1 MENKII
7 DARGKECPIPLIM
20 TRKALKEN
28 INSSFL
34 LLIDNEIAKE
44 NVQRFLTDNNIEF
57 RLHENGDVY
66 HFSVNAGESEFVI
79 TRENISDQ
87 ENTINKKDD
96 YVICI
101 KSLTMGTGPEDLGKI
116 LLKAFINTLI
126 ESENLP
132 SHIIL
137 YNSGVILATTDS
149 SVIGSLRKLSKLGIK
164 IIVCGAC
171 VEYFEVKRKLDVGII
186 SNMFDIIDILSNADK
201 VVYP

>member
-1 MENKII
+1 MNNKII

-20 TRKALKEN
+20 IRKALKEN

-44 NVQRFLTDNNIEF
+44 NIERFLTDNNIEF
-57 RLHENGDVY
+57 KLHENGNVY
-66 HFSVNAGESEFVI
+66 HFSVNACESEFAI
-79 TRENISDQ
+79 THENISNQ

-126 ESENLP
+126 DSDRLP
-132 SHIIL
+132 SHIVF
-137 YNSGVILATTDS
+137 YNSGAILVTTDS
-149 SVIGSLRKLSKLGIK
+149 GVLVSLQKLSELGVK

-171 VEYFEVKRKLDVGII
+171 VDYFEVKEKLGVGIV
-186 SNMFDIIDILSNADK
+186 SNMFEIINILSNADK
-201 VVYP
+201 VIYP